1 MNFSKPYKPFAV
13 LSLFCLLVLGH
24 FACKGQSVWKN
35 MKSSEQLADDYYDHG
50 QFIKALELY
59 QYLEEQKKG
68 TEVLELRIGRINY
81 YLKNYN
87 EAVKYLEQYQLK
99 NPLTEDDLLLY
110 ANALTASRKYSQAIE
125 AYTLYMEKYG
135 ENDWLTMKTWRL
147 NNLNYLYEDSLIYSV
162 SPLIAANSEFSD
174 IPAAYY
180 NDGMLLIS
188 DRTRSFALKRHLSDR
203 TGRSTY
209 ALYYTSKISPS
220 IDSKTNREVLPEVS
234 NLIKAGGYHL
244 AGLTFDKNKLIYA
257 RNVPVYSKTEA
268 QPLKLFEKSVQS
280 HGEGKQ
286 LKFTETKY
294 SVKNPYLSPDGLTLY
309 FAADLPEGLGGFDLY
324 KCTRVN
330 DSWSTPENLGEKI
343 NTPEDEAFPF
353 VNQSGFLYF
362 SSDGLPGFGGYDLFK
377 VELNSDAEPQ
387 NLGYPVNSSA
397 DDFALILN
405 ERGDRGHFASN
416 RKHGGLDDDIYV
428 VEIDLQ
434 KYPLT
439 ITGLLK
445 LKNLDAE
452 PVLLPNTT
460 FEVVDNNS
468 KEVVYTSRSDKN
480 GGFSIDIPYASQFF
494 IRLQMGDADPLVVSL
509 EIPKNKDKQAN
520 HEIVVVSSRY
530 IPIEQTDQR

>member
-1 MNFSKPYKPFAV
+1 MYFSKPYKPV
-13 LSLFCLLVLGH
+13 ILLSLLFLLVFGY
-24 FACKGQSVWKN
+24 FKSEGQSVWKN
-35 MKSSEQLADDYYDHG
+35 MKSSEQLAEDYYENG
-50 QFIKALELY
+50 QYKKALELY
-59 QYLEEQKKG
+59 QYLEANKKG
-68 TEVLELRIGRINY
+68 TEIIELRMGRINY
-81 YLKNYN
+81 YLKNYT
-87 EAVKYLEQYQLK
+87 EAVKYLEQYQIK

-110 ANALTASRKYSQAIE
+110 ANALTASGKYSQAIE
-125 AYTLYMEKYG
+125 TYTLYMEKYG

-162 SPLIAANSEFSD
+162 NPLVTANTEFSD

-180 NDGMLLIS
+180 NDGLLLIS
-188 DRTRSFALKRHLSDR
+188 DRTRPFALKRHVSNR

-220 IDSKTNREVLPEVS
+220 TDLKTSREVIPQAS
-234 NLIKAGGYHL
+234 NLIKAGGFHL
-244 AGLTFDKNKLIYA
+244 AGITFSSDKIIYA
-257 RNVPVYSKTEA
+257 RNVPVYSKKEA
-268 QPLKLFEKSVQS
+268 QPLKLYEKNIRS

-294 SVKNPYLSPDGLTLY
+294 SVKNPCLTPDGQTLY
-309 FAADLPEGLGGFDLY
+309 FAADLPDGYGGFDIY
-324 KCTRVN
+324 KTTRQDN
-330 DSWSTPENLGEKI
+330 SWSTPENLGEKI

-377 VELNSDAEPQ
+377 VELGSDAEPQ

-460 FEVVDNNS
+460 FEVVDNNT
-468 KEVVYTSRSDKN
+468 KEVVYTSRSDEN